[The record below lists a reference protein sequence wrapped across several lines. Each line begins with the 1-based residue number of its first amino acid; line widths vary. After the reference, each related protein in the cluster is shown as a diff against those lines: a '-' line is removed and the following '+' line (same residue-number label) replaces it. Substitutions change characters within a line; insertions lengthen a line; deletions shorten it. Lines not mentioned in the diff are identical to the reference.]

1 MRLLVMVTALLA
13 GHLALAATPLSV
25 NPDFSKQQNQPWLIM
40 ITQAGCHFCER
51 LESVILQP
59 LRASDAYTGRVQFAH
74 VGIDR
79 GLMVTDFDG
88 TAIAG
93 RDFAAR
99 YGAFGTPTLLFLDAG
114 GRSVSEPKYGV
125 PDAIDFYSYQ
135 IERTLESITRS
146 Q

>member
-40 ITQAGCHFCER
+40 IAQAGCHFCER

-79 GLMVTDFDG
+79 AVEQQP
-88 TAIAG
+88 
-93 RDFAAR
+93 RR
-99 YGAFGTPTLLFLDAG
+99 SDAD
-114 GRSVSEPKYGV
+114 GRSPASGLRPWHC
-125 PDAIDFYSYQ
+125 PRSLLR
-135 IERTLESITRS
+135 IELHPS
-146 Q
+146 